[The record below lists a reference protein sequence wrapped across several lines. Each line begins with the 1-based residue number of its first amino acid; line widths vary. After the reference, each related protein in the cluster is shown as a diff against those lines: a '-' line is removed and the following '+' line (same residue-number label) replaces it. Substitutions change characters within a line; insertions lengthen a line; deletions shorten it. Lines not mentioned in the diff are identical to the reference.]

1 MRFQKNAR
9 AACAGLRGS
18 GSISNRDKH
27 MKELTLVAVAGA
39 VGTLARYGLS
49 NWVQKVGGEKFPWS
63 TLVVNLLGCLL
74 FGLVFALAEERQLIS
89 ARLRLVLLTGFMG
102 AFTTFS
108 TYGFETAALLRSE
121 QWGIALANIAAQNVL
136 GIGAVFLGMSL
147 GRAL

>member
-1 MRFQKNAR
+1 
-9 AACAGLRGS
+9 
-18 GSISNRDKH
+18 

-136 GIGAVFLGMSL
+136 GMGAVFLGMSL